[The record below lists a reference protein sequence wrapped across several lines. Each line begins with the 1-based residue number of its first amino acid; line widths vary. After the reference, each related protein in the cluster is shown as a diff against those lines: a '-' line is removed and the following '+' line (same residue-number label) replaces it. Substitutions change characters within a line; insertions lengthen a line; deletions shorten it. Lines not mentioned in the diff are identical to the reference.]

1 MSVNYRIIIILLLA
15 MVLVWDF
22 SPILSSSDSYLYAE
36 ISAELA
42 KSGGFA
48 FLTHLGADWLDKP
61 HFPFWVTAIFFRM
74 FGIGTTSYML
84 SGFVFYT
91 LGGIYTYRLA
101 KQLYNQEVA
110 LLSTLVYFSVLRIC
124 LVAIDL
130 RAECFLLGEIVPA
143 AFYWLRFYQD
153 KRIITLNAVFGAIF
167 SACAVMTK
175 GVFVIVPI
183 FSGLAVLAVYYKII
197 GSKDAQRLPN
207 LLIKLLIAILMIGLL
222 IMPELLSLYL
232 QFDLHPEKVVFN
244 KQNVSGL
251 KWFFWGSQFGRFL
264 NTGEITKGG
273 GGYLFFTHT
282 FLWSFLPWTFICI
295 LGWYSEIKALIQ
307 NFSKYSN
314 GVFIYLGASFLI
326 PFIMFSLSKFQ
337 LDFYIVILFPFAAIT
352 TGNYLYQA
360 SEIIKGRILVLQVVV
375 TLLMLSLFLLFVGHF
390 NPADGI
396 RAGLIILAILFMV
409 VIAQIFKFNL
419 LMLNK
424 IILITLLNITI
435 VFTGLMIV
443 NNTVYAQ
450 YDVGYRLYNTI
461 QDNDIA
467 DTPIAVYGIDPIL
480 IDQIIIHNP
489 HTDVMHIS
497 DLLALQDEYQR
508 FLLADSSRTTGHNL
522 AKYTLLVV
530 NNDEATISNVKTM
543 FPQTVLLSQYSFMC
557 WEHFFD
563 VLVRLKHLPKNIN
576 VYYI

>member
-1 MSVNYRIIIILLLA
+1 MSINYRIIIILLLS

-61 HFPFWVTAIFFRM
+61 HFPFWVTAIFFRA
-74 FGIGTTSYML
+74 FGVGTTSYML
-84 SGFVFYT
+84 SGFIFYT

-101 KQLYNQEVA
+101 KQLYSQEVA
-110 LLSTLVYFSVLRIC
+110 LLSTLVYFSVLRVC

-130 RAECFLLGEIVPA
+130 RAECFLLGEVVPA
-143 AFYWLRFYQD
+143 TFYWLRFYKDQ
-153 KRIITLNAVFGAIF
+153 RIITLNALLGAIF

-183 FSGLAVLAVYYKII
+183 FSGLAALAGYYKMI
-197 GSKDAQRLPN
+197 GSKEAQSLSH
-207 LLIKLLIAILMIGLL
+207 LLTKSLIAILLIGLL
-222 IMPELLSLYL
+222 ITPELLSLYL
-232 QFDLHPEKVVFN
+232 QFDLHPEKLVFN
-244 KQNVSGL
+244 KQHVSGL

-273 GGYLFFTHT
+273 GNYLFFTHT

-295 LGWYSEIKALIQ
+295 LGWYSEVKILIQ
-307 NFSKYSN
+307 NFSKYSH
-314 GVFIYLGASFLI
+314 GAFVYLGASFLI

-352 TGNYLYQA
+352 TGNYLYKA
-360 SEIIKGRILVLQVVV
+360 SEIIKGRIFVLQVVV
-375 TLLMLSLFLLFVGHF
+375 TLLMLLLFLLFVGHF
-390 NPADGI
+390 NPDYGI
-396 RAGLIILAILFMV
+396 RAGLVILAILFMI

-419 LMLNK
+419 LLLNK
-424 IILITLLNITI
+424 IILINLLNITI
-435 VFTGLMIV
+435 VFTGLMII
-443 NNTVYAQ
+443 NNTIYAQ

-467 DTPIAVYGIDPIL
+467 DTPITVYGIDPIL

-489 HTDVMHIS
+489 NTDVIHIS
-497 DLLALQDEYQR
+497 DLLVLQDEYQR
-508 FLLADSSRTTGHNL
+508 FLLADRSRTKGHNL

-543 FPQTVLLSQYSFMC
+543 FPHAFLLSQYSFMR